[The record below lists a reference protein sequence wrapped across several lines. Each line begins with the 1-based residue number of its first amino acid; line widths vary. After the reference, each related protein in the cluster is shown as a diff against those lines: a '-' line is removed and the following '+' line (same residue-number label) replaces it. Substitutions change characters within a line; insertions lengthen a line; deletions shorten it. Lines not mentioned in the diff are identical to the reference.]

1 MSTSPSLILQLP
13 KSLTPLAHTLVLNQL
28 TLLSLLQSQFV
39 VLLKVSHKHVD
50 VESIDVTVPITVTIA
65 TFLATTG
72 QTVEMHGNINQ
83 LVCPSCGV
91 VVMMTPALLRKL
103 RSKKPVPCTKCNC
116 GAIRCRIMLYDDA
129 EGICLSN
136 SPLIF
141 FFSSSSCCFVLSFFF
156 FFFLFFFFHQTYCC
170 CTSIITELQGWQHDM
185 WSRRCVLNKFGGDAA
200 RNTCQILPNNKLRWS
215 MGCRPAQHC
224 ASTLSKEFLT
234 DLLARNEMPDAW
246 FHCTKCR
253 SSPTAASL

>member
-13 KSLTPLAHTLVLNQL
+13 KRLTPLAQTLVLNQL
-28 TLLSLLQSQFV
+28 TLLSLLQSQSV
-39 VLLKVSHKHVD
+39 VLLKVAHKHVD
-50 VESIDVTVPITVTIA
+50 VESIDVTVPITVRIA
-65 TFLATTG
+65 TFLAAIG

-156 FFFLFFFFHQTYCC
+156 FFFFFHQTYCC
-170 CTSIITELQGWQHDM
+170 CTNTITELQGWQHDM

-200 RNTCQILPNNKLRWS
+200 RNTCQILPNNKLRWN

>member
-1 MSTSPSLILQLP
+1 MLVAEVLPHGSILFNACQYNIYVCHC
-13 KSLTPLAHTLVLNQL
+13 TIIMIII
-28 TLLSLLQSQFV
+28 V
-39 VLLKVSHKHVD
+39 VVAMIIITIINKDIIIVMGIAAAD
-50 VESIDVTVPITVTIA
+50 ITITVASSIVIVV
-65 TFLATTG
+65 TTG

-156 FFFLFFFFHQTYCC
+156 FFHQTYCC
-170 CTSIITELQGWQHDM
+170 CTSTITELQGWQHDM

-200 RNTCQILPNNKLRWS
+200 RNTCQILPNNKLRWN

-224 ASTLSKEFLT
+224 ASTLSKEFCT